1 MKSKIERFRHGEA
14 TVVAGPFLL
23 IHPLGKAQQANY
35 MKKEE
40 EEEEEEKKKEQ
51 NHHLLEEAVDQ
62 CDRPESVF
70 DVVPYPAG
78 QVLIPD
84 EHGVVHHLP
93 RLPIAQIL
101 LKATHNV
108 VWVAE
113 KEVPGEIHI
122 AEELLVSAPS
132 SKTRRGGDET
142 GVNSHL
148 IYVATQ
154 RANICEKYAATSQK
168 N

>member
-1 MKSKIERFRHGEA
+1 M
-14 TVVAGPFLL
+14 VAGPFLL

-35 MKKEE
+35 M
-40 EEEEEEKKKEQ
+40 KKEQ

-108 VWVAE
+108 V
-113 KEVPGEIHI
+113 
-122 AEELLVSAPS
+122 
-132 SKTRRGGDET
+132 
-142 GVNSHL
+142 
-148 IYVATQ
+148 
-154 RANICEKYAATSQK
+154 
-168 N
+168 